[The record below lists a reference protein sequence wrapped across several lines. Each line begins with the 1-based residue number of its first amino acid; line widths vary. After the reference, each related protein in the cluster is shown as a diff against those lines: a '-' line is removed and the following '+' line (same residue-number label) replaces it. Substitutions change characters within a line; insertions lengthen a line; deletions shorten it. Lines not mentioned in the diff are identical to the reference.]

1 MTQPTPSSDAVL
13 DPEPVDIPEED
24 KEKEEAKEKKL
35 NHALDRYIIFSFAC
49 IILYTIVSF
58 ILVIKTGMTLDVLT
72 TCVFA
77 CFGGEIL
84 ACAMIKRFKLKEEN
98 QGGGKG

>member
-1 MTQPTPSSDAVL
+1 MGKEEKL
-13 DPEPVDIPEED
+13 DPDPISVPEETL
-24 KEKEEAKEKKL
+24 EEQKVEEKKL
-35 NHALDRYIIFSFAC
+35 NHALDRYIIFCFAS

-58 ILVIKTGMTLDVLT
+58 ILVIKTGMSLDTLT

-77 CFGGEIL
+77 VFGGEIL

-98 QGGGKG
+98 NGGGKG